1 MNIQKEI
8 LCPECGKDFG
18 TLPRFHKHFRQYHM
32 KNESKC
38 TSCDKTFNTA
48 YILRQHVTNVHE
60 TQKCNICDLDMA
72 KGVLQRHKMRHREIK
87 FECEK
92 CDNVYTRK
100 DTLQKHNLIC
110 GTEIVRVVEAPVT
123 INCEMCGKTFTQKRY
138 LEQHK
143 RTHVVQKEAV
153 QYDCKL
159 CDKMY
164 ASNQSLG
171 NHIAKHHPNPRRV
184 EDASIS
190 FFSSQFLN
198 FWLPPICC
206 LAETSTRNH

>member
-1 MNIQKEI
+1 MPLKNWKLCFGDFSFLHLRQNLWAMNIQKEI

-38 TSCDKTFNTA
+38 TNCDKTFNTA

-72 KGVLQRHKMRHREIK
+72 KGALQRHKIKHREIK

-100 DTLQKHNLIC
+100 DMLQKHNLIC
-110 GTEIVRVVEAPVT
+110 GTEIVRVVKAQTFISKTSLVT
-123 INCEMCGKTFTQKRY
+123 NMVK
-138 LEQHK
+138 
-143 RTHVVQKEAV
+143 
-153 QYDCKL
+153 
-159 CDKMY
+159 
-164 ASNQSLG
+164 
-171 NHIAKHHPNPRRV
+171 P
-184 EDASIS
+184 
-190 FFSSQFLN
+190 SSQQ
-198 FWLPPICC
+198 
-206 LAETSTRNH
+206 